1 MSRDQVL
8 ALRVAAQQLDRRVDE
23 PGELAVLDLGLADTG
38 TAAAALALSARLP
51 DVVTAEQVTADRS
64 LARVWALRGAPHV
77 HRRVDLPGLARALW
91 PVSDDD
97 ATARLRSDV
106 IKQGKHLGLAAF
118 TATAQ
123 AFADVVTTRT
133 PKGAAST
140 GVSARIPH
148 ELTYWCASCE
158 AQHVSALPFQ
168 QTALAASLELVP
180 DGRGIALQ
188 PVEHPWPLPDAAVGA
203 GRLVRRVLADLVV
216 ASATEVAAVL
226 GSTATALQP
235 VWPADAV
242 EVEVDGRR
250 RFVLPEVLDAVGT
263 HPAPRLTR
271 LLPPGDPWLQA
282 RDRDLLLPGTDRQ
295 KALWKAINA
304 PGALLVDGELEGT
317 WTAKQGRAG
326 RVLVRV
332 TVFEPLDPATAREVE
347 AEAELVARVRGGTS
361 AELEMAGA

>member
-1 MSRDQVL
+1 M
-8 ALRVAAQQLDRRVDE
+8 
-23 PGELAVLDLGLADTG
+23 
-38 TAAAALALSARLP
+38 
-51 DVVTAEQVTADRS
+51 
-64 LARVWALRGAPHV
+64 
-77 HRRVDLPGLARALW
+77 
-91 PVSDDD
+91 
-97 ATARLRSDV
+97 
-106 IKQGKHLGLAAF
+106 
-118 TATAQ
+118 
-123 AFADVVTTRT
+123 
-133 PKGAAST
+133 
-140 GVSARIPH
+140 
-148 ELTYWCASCE
+148 
-158 AQHVSALPFQ
+158 
-168 QTALAASLELVP
+168 
-180 DGRGIALQ
+180 
-188 PVEHPWPLPDAAVGA
+188 
-203 GRLVRRVLADLVV
+203 LADLVV

-347 AEAELVARVRGGTS
+347 AEAEPGGPGARRHLGRARNGRRLTPPARHPGHVPAKQAPCRRTHRPTTAAAGCAQAHPGARQALDSRVRSDHGIRRRGRERVVRARRADGRLTTGRVDR
-361 AELEMAGA
+361 AARA